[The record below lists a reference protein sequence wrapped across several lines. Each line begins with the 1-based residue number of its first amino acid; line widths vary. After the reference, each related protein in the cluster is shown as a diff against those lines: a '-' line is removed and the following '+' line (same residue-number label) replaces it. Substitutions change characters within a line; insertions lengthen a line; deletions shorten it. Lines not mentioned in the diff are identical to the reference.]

1 MSKFNK
7 GGTRAVGRG
16 PVQATAAPGAVT
28 YEGAPGYARDAKS
41 ELFLLAVVNMA
52 GEDTFYERAGDR
64 DTRFASLVRPV
75 AAEDVTWLARFLPW
89 LRGEA
94 NMRSASLTGAAE
106 AVRARLEAGQAGGS
120 RQLVASVLQRADEP
134 AEMLVYW
141 TSRYGRSLPKP
152 LKRGIADSVA
162 RLYDERGFLR
172 YDSDAR
178 GFRFGD
184 VIDLVHPS
192 PRAGAAW
199 QGDLFAWAITAR
211 HGRDEAPP
219 ASLVAVR
226 SRFALSR
233 LAAADRRALARRAL
247 AGEPEAGSAVV
258 TAMAG
263 QWEWLLSWLGE
274 VDELTGAE
282 RWQLA
287 LPHLGYMA
295 LIRNLRNLD
304 EAGISDELAT
314 RLAARIADLAQV
326 RRSRQLPYRFL
337 SAYLNAPSLRWG
349 HALEQALGASL
360 AGVPVLGG
368 RTLVLVDTSAS
379 MSARGMSARS
389 KVTPVMAGAL
399 FGVALAAKG
408 ERADLH
414 GFADGV
420 FRHKVRKGASVL
432 RETAAF
438 CERIGEVGH
447 GTRIGEAVLATYAG
461 HDRVVV
467 VTDMQTFGPAR
478 AWAGRGGYAPVTT
491 AVPVNVPMYAFN
503 MQGYKV
509 TSIEAGAPNRYEM
522 GGLTDATFRMLP
534 WLEAGR
540 NVGWPWEHA
549 EI

>member
-7 GGTRAVGRG
+7 RGTRPAGRG
-16 PVQATAAPGAVT
+16 PVQATAVPGAAT
-28 YEGAPGYARDAKS
+28 YEGAPGYVRDAKS

-52 GEDTFYERAGDR
+52 GENTFYERADDR
-64 DTRFASLVRPV
+64 HARYASLVREV
-75 AAEDVTWLARFLPW
+75 AVGDLHWLARFLPW

-94 NMRSASLTGAAE
+94 NMRSASLAGAAE
-106 AVRARLEAGQAGGS
+106 AVRARREASQAGGG

-134 AEMLVYW
+134 AEMLGYW
-141 TSRYGRSLPKP
+141 TSRYGRALPKP
-152 LKRGIADSVA
+152 LKRGVADAVT

-172 YDSDAR
+172 YDSGAR

-184 VIDLVHPS
+184 VIELVHSS
-192 PRAGAAW
+192 PRPGAAW
-199 QGDLFAWAITAR
+199 QGDLYAWAITAR
-211 HGRDEAPP
+211 HGRDAEPP
-219 ASLVAVR
+219 ASLPAVA

-233 LAAADRRALARRAL
+233 LAAADRIALARRAL
-247 AGEPEAGSAVV
+247 GGEQEARSAVV
-258 TAMAG
+258 AAMAG

-274 VDELTGAE
+274 ADGLADIE

-304 EAGISDELAT
+304 QAGISDELAAG
-314 RLAARIADLAQV
+314 LAGRIADPERV

-360 AGVPVLGG
+360 AGVPALGG

-379 MSARGMSARS
+379 MSACGVSARS
-389 KVTPVMAGAL
+389 KVTPIMAGAL

-408 ERADLH
+408 ERADLY

-420 FRHKVRKGASVL
+420 FGHMVRKGASVL
-432 RETAAF
+432 RGTTAF
-438 CERIGEVGH
+438 CERVGEVGH
-447 GTRIGEAVLATYAG
+447 GTRIGEAVRATYAG
-461 HDRVVV
+461 HDRVVI
-467 VTDMQTFGPAR
+467 VTDMQTFGPGTP
-478 AWAGRGGYAPVTT
+478 WGVRGGYVPVTT
-491 AVPVNVPMYAFN
+491 AAPANVPMYAFN

-509 TSIEAGAPNRYEM
+509 TGIEAGAPNRYEM

-534 WLEAGR
+534 WLEAGK
-540 NVGWPWEHA
+540 NAGWPWEHT
-549 EI
+549 EN

>member
-1 MSKFNK
+1 MSKFNRR
-7 GGTRAVGRG
+7 GIRAVGRG
-16 PVQATAAPGAVT
+16 PVQATAVPGAVT
-28 YEGAPGYARDAKS
+28 WEGAPGYVRDAKS

-52 GEDTFYERAGDR
+52 GEDTFYEKAVDR
-64 DTRFASLVRPV
+64 DSRYSSLVRQV
-75 AAEDVTWLARFLPW
+75 AGSDITWLARFLRW
-89 LRGEA
+89 LRSEA
-94 NMRSASLTGAAE
+94 NMRSASMIAAAE
-106 AVRARLEAGQAGGS
+106 AVRARLEAGQAGGT

-134 AEMLVYW
+134 AEMLGYW
-141 TSRYGRSLPKP
+141 TSRYGRALPKP
-152 LKRGIADSVA
+152 LKRGVADAVT
-162 RLYDERGFLR
+162 RLWDERGFLR
-172 YDSDAR
+172 YDSGAR

-184 VIDLVHPS
+184 VIELVHPS
-192 PRAGAAW
+192 PRPDAAW

-211 HGRDEAPP
+211 HGRDEQPP
-219 ASLVAVR
+219 ASLPAIR

-233 LAAADRRALARRAL
+233 LAAADRQALARRAL
-247 AGEPEAGSAVV
+247 GGEEEAVSAIV

-274 VDELTGAE
+274 AGGLTGSE

-304 EAGISDELAT
+304 EAGISDELAA
-314 RLAARIADLAQV
+314 RLAARIADPEQV

-337 SAYLNAPSLRWG
+337 SAHLNAPSLRWG

-360 AGVPVLGG
+360 AGVPALGG

-399 FGVALAAKG
+399 FGVVLAAKG
-408 ERADLH
+408 ERADLY
-414 GFADGV
+414 GFADRV

-432 RETAAF
+432 REAAKF
-438 CERIGEVGH
+438 GERVGEVGH
-447 GTRIGEAVLATYAG
+447 GTRIGEAVKATYAR
-461 HDRVVV
+461 HDRVVI
-467 VTDMQTFGPAR
+467 VTDMQTFGPGR
-478 AWAGRGGYAPVTT
+478 PWASRLGYAPVTT
-491 AVPVNVPMYAFN
+491 AAPAYVPVYAFN

-534 WLEAGR
+534 WLEAGK
-540 NVGWPWEHA
+540 NAGWPWEQTEA
-549 EI
+549 